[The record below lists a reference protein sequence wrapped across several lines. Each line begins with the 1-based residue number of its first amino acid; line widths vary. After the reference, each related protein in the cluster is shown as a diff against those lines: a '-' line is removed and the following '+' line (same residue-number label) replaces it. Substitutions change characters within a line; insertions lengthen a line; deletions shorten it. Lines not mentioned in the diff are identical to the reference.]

1 MVESFLYLGNI
12 VLGTV
17 VLGQVIINYCFGD
30 WLEEAK
36 IHPKVDFQIKYLQ
49 PKGIISNLVEYLPK
63 ILWLLFYLVA
73 NQIVNIKNN
82 CLGF

>member
-63 ILWLLFYLVA
+63 IL
-73 NQIVNIKNN
+73 
-82 CLGF
+82 